1 MTEHVLIIRLSA
13 IGDVAMVVPVVFSAA
28 KQYPNVH
35 FTVLSKPF
43 ARPFFDGLA
52 HNVSFMGADVKG
64 EYHGVHGLNKLY
76 RRLMAKNFTA
86 IADLH
91 DVLRSKYLRTRFN
104 FSFTDSCR
112 VAHINKH
119 RGDKHRLCAYNN
131 KVKQQLPTSFQN
143 YCDVFAELG
152 YPVKL
157 DFKSIFPEHGGD
169 MSVLPEAFRSD
180 RPQGQKWI
188 GIAPFAAHEW
198 KVYPLEMMEQV
209 IALLTKAHPS
219 CRIFFFGGGKK
230 EMDTFDEWCSRYPQ
244 CTNASAALGG
254 LYNELVLMSHLDV
267 MLSMDSGNMHMA
279 AITGIPVVSV
289 WGATHV
295 FAGFAPWGQP
305 KENIV
310 EVDLPCRP
318 CSVYGNKT
326 CRRGDFACM
335 RTISP
340 ETIVRTLESKLFEKP
355 SDKVNDK

>member
-1 MTEHVLIIRLSA
+1 MNQHVLIMRLSA
-13 IGDVAMVVPVVFSAA
+13 IGDVAMTVPVVFSAA

-43 ARPFFDGLA
+43 ARPFFDGLMP
-52 HNVSFMGADVKG
+52 NVSFMGADVKG

-119 RGDKHRLCAYNN
+119 RADKRRLCAFND
-131 KVKQQLPTSFQN
+131 KVKKQLPTSFQN
-143 YCDVFAELG
+143 YSDVLAELG
-152 YPVKL
+152 YPVTL
-157 DFKSIFPEHGGD
+157 DFRSIFPEGGAD
-169 MSVLPEAFRSD
+169 MSVLPPSIGKEK
-180 RPQGQKWI
+180 PEEQQWI

-198 KVYPLEMMEQV
+198 KVYPLEYMERV
-209 IALLTKAHPS
+209 IGILTDTHPS
-219 CRIFFFGGGKK
+219 CRIFFFGGGKA
-230 EMDTFDEWCSRYPQ
+230 EMDRFDEWCAKFPR
-244 CTNASAALGG
+244 CTNASAVLGG
-254 LYNELVLMSHLDV
+254 LSKVLALMSHLDV

-289 WGATHV
+289 WGATHP

-305 KENIV
+305 EENMV
-310 EVDLPCRP
+310 QVDLPCRP
-318 CSVYGNKT
+318 CSVYGNKP

-335 RTISP
+335 RNISP
-340 ETIVRTLESKLFEKP
+340 ETIVKVLERNISSKSIVQDTNP
-355 SDKVNDK
+355 